1 MVFFLWNAS
10 GRGRVWCGSTNNTV
24 SSRGEPGCSLTH
36 PSRLICGCRKLEMRR
51 RSRAAGDRGLRSLRQ
66 WTSSGLEC
74 WSASRINRLD
84 YRVRRRFPAAFAPVL
99 GSFTRG
105 SVPGDRRDA
114 APVGRHESLPPSTP
128 CVTALDRAPGAAVA
142 PMAWLALGAPCRAAG
157 DRPRTASALRSSVL
171 DLEGPTS
178 HGPSGGLTR
187 CPRVHSRDVYGESN
201 VGCAA
206 HSRGASEAGDLGQS
220 PRSPNICDAIRVHRH
235 NRGGRFS
242 PITRA
247 RSWPP
252 TSSCTDQ
259 SHSRLLFVLVILAH
273 DRRQIAHSRRHRVR
287 RAARN
292 YARVPG
298 RASSVL
304 HCLRIDFSIVTALIR
319 YALNRGVTPPSFT
332 TRRLRRTRSRGDRL
346 VSVDR
351 ARLAHWTSP
360 HGRNRRYATTDRK
373 FPRVSFGPARILDA
387 GRHDTETRPA
397 TGCFVTRLVRHPG

>member
-1 MVFFLWNAS
+1 
-10 GRGRVWCGSTNNTV
+10 
-24 SSRGEPGCSLTH
+24 
-36 PSRLICGCRKLEMRR
+36 
-51 RSRAAGDRGLRSLRQ
+51 
-66 WTSSGLEC
+66 
-74 WSASRINRLD
+74 
-84 YRVRRRFPAAFAPVL
+84 
-99 GSFTRG
+99 
-105 SVPGDRRDA
+105 
-114 APVGRHESLPPSTP
+114 
-128 CVTALDRAPGAAVA
+128 
-142 PMAWLALGAPCRAAG
+142 MAWLALGAPCRAAG

-187 CPRVHSRDVYGESN
+187 CPRVNSRDVYGESN

-252 TSSCTDQ
+252 TSSSYRPVTFPAALRSRHPRPRPPTDRAFPKASCAARSEELRAGSGAGVKRSALSSYRFFD
-259 SHSRLLFVLVILAH
+259 SHSTDPLCAE
-273 DRRQIAHSRRHRVR
+273 SRGHATIVHNEE
-287 RAARN
+287 AA
-292 YARVPG
+292 
-298 RASSVL
+298 
-304 HCLRIDFSIVTALIR
+304 
-319 YALNRGVTPPSFT
+319 
-332 TRRLRRTRSRGDRL
+332 RTRSRGDRL

-397 TGCFVTRLVRHPG
+397 TGCFVTRVVRHPG

>member
-74 WSASRINRLD
+74 WSASRGSIGST

-128 CVTALDRAPGAAVA
+128 CVTALDRVLWALLSHQWRGWRSALHVVRPATVLARHRRCVRLFWTWKGRHRMGRPAVSPDVRA
-142 PMAWLALGAPCRAAG
+142 LIREMSTANPMWGAPRIHG
-157 DRPRTASALRSSVL
+157 QLLKLGISV
-171 DLEGPTS
+171 
-178 HGPSGGLTR
+178 
-187 CPRVHSRDVYGESN
+187 RVHGRQIYATPSASTVTTVADVSHQSREPD
-201 VGCAA
+201 
-206 HSRGASEAGDLGQS
+206 H
-220 PRSPNICDAIRVHRH
+220 
-235 NRGGRFS
+235 GRR
-242 PITRA
+242 PLR
-247 RSWPP
+247 R
-252 TSSCTDQ
+252 TDQ

-332 TRRLRRTRSRGDRL
+332 TRRLRG
-346 VSVDR
+346 
-351 ARLAHWTSP
+351 LAAEAIVW
-360 HGRNRRYATTDRK
+360 
-373 FPRVSFGPARILDA
+373 
-387 GRHDTETRPA
+387 
-397 TGCFVTRLVRHPG
+397 